1 MRRIVQNN
9 LVVLNRY
16 CSEFTEE
23 EDDKEEEEEE
33 ELENHVTRMTSRQNR
48 K

>member
-1 MRRIVQNN
+1 MACNLLKSRMVQNN
-9 LVVLNRY
+9 LVTLNRY

-23 EDDKEEEEEE
+23 EDDKEEEE
-33 ELENHVTRMTSRQNR
+33 